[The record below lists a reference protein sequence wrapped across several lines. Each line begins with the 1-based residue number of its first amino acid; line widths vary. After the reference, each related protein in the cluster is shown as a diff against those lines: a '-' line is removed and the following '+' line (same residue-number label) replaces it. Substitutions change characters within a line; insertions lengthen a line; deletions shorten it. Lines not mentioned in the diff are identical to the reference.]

1 MSEISAKVRGRTVYY
16 VYGSGLMGIPYHTM
30 NEVPRMRAEFH
41 ANEAKRAMLAAWARK
56 PA

>member
-1 MSEISAKVRGRTVYY
+1 MSEINAKARGRVVYY
-16 VYGSGLMGIPYHTM
+16 VHGSGLMGIPFYKL
-30 NEVPRMRAEFH
+30 NEIPRMRIEFH